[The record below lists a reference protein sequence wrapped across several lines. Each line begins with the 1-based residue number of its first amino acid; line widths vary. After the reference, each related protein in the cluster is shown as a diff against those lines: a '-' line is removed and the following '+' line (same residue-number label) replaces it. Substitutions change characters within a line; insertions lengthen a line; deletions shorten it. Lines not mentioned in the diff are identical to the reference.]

1 MNSKYNRVMF
11 VTNSLS
17 GGGAERA
24 TNILVNALS
33 DLGNQVS
40 LVAIN
45 DGPRDLIEPSCQIF
59 ELKRKW
65 QGGLLSV
72 FAAYVKLQRVIW
84 KWKPNYLV
92 LNCDIPEFLGSLTL
106 GKHRLVAVE
115 HATYPWINRLRL
127 GKLTR
132 KILSARKT
140 KWVAVS
146 RHLKIWGSDSQPDIS
161 ISNAIAVSTTERS
174 KTSGPIKRLNYVGRL
189 SPEKQPL
196 WVFEIA
202 KQTEL
207 PIRIFGDGLLKTQLQ
222 DFGSKNGLDT
232 QFEGFVSNPWEFFD
246 ESDLLIIPS
255 SFEGDGLVLVE
266 AISNCIPFIAN
277 DIPDLRRFNLESQ
290 NYALNI
296 EEFSNS
302 ITKNMSS
309 IEKFLPKETTVYEI
323 LKDRAPAVVGQKWN
337 SFFNSLP

>member
-1 MNSKYNRVMF
+1 MF